1 MSNLTTNVTN
11 SARRSVSLEF
21 DQSVGKGSLSD
32 SASSPVRACFERNY
46 EKRRFLVQSD
56 RAREPSIV
64 G

>member
-32 SASSPVRACFERNY
+32 SASSPVRACFEECY
-46 EKRRFLVQSD
+46 SL
-56 RAREPSIV
+56 
-64 G
+64 